1 MFLIFWELCVNKSGA
16 ETTEEEIVFQITN
29 PIPKYT
35 KYSLKSETENTV
47 P

>member
-1 MFLIFWELCVNKSGA
+1 MFLILCELWVNKSGA
-16 ETTEEEIVFQITN
+16 EAMEEEIVFQITN

-35 KYSLKSETENTV
+35 KYSLKLSTEKTV